1 METNIFYES
10 ILLDYDVLIQEAK
23 DLEAVFDRLIG
34 KLDEISTNE
43 NKWIIKS
50 WWN

>member
-1 METNIFYES
+1 MAKKKKTLPANFKE
-10 ILLDYDVLIQEAK
+10 LLEAK

-43 NKWIIKS
+43 NK
-50 WWN
+50 

>member
-23 DLEAVFDRLIG
+23 DLEAVFNRLIG
-34 KLDEISTNE
+34 KLDSITD
-43 NKWIIKS
+43 KD
-50 WWN
+50 

>member
-23 DLEAVFDRLIG
+23 DLEAVFDNIIG
-34 KLDEISTNE
+34 KLDEL
-43 NKWIIKS
+43 
-50 WWN
+50 

>member
-34 KLDEISTNE
+34 KLGEIGTNE
-43 NKWIIKS
+43 NK
-50 WWN
+50 

>member
-10 ILLDYDVLIQEAK
+10 ILLDYDVLIQEVK

-34 KLDEISTNE
+34 KLDEINTNE
-43 NKWIIKS
+43 NK
-50 WWN
+50 